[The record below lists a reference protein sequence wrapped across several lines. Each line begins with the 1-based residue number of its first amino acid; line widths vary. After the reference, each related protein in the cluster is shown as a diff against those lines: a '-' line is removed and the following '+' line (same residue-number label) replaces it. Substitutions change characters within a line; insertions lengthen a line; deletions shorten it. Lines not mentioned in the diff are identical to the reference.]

1 MQPGRIRWGL
11 RLRVAL
17 ALALACLLV
26 VGALGIT
33 LYAASEEM
41 EEALIT
47 QLVSEEMDYV
57 VKRHRQDPGYAPQ
70 PSSNLQSYVV
80 RDAAEQDRLPPFL
93 VGLAPGAHEFYVG
106 TDEYHVLVREAGGVR
121 YLVAY
126 EVGLHEQREREFKLL
141 IVLAVLTVVVVS
153 LGLGYWLSG
162 MLVSQVADLV
172 SRVER
177 LKPGESRETLSRP
190 EQDAEVAMLA
200 RAFDRYQESIERLI
214 RREQEFTA
222 NASHELR
229 TPLTA
234 IRTSC
239 ELLLADPGLPE
250 KARSR
255 VAMIDRATARMTEQ
269 IQMLLF
275 LARGE
280 SLGAVER
287 VVLSDCV
294 AEAADPCRGEI
305 ARKGLALESTVA
317 PDAALEVNY
326 QALRL
331 VLSNVIRNA
340 VQYTDRGT
348 VRIAYENRRLSVAD
362 TGRGIGSDHL
372 PRVFERHFRG
382 DAMDEGTGIGLAIVQ
397 RICEQHGWR
406 IEVES
411 APGKGSTFS
420 VVFP

>member
-1 MQPGRIRWGL
+1 MRPASFRWGL
-11 RLRVAL
+11 RQRVAL

-26 VGALGIT
+26 VGALGFT
-33 LYAASEEM
+33 LFAASEEM

-57 VKRHRQDPGYAPQ
+57 VQRHRQDSGYAPQ

-80 RDAAEQDRLPPFL
+80 RNAQEQDRLPAFL
-93 VGLAPGAHEFYVG
+93 VGLAPGRHEFFVG
-106 TDEYHVLVREAGGVR
+106 KDEYHVLVRVANGVR
-121 YLVAY
+121 YVVAY
-126 EVGLHEQREREFKLL
+126 EVGLFEQRERDFKLL
-141 IVLAVLTVVVVS
+141 VVLAVLTAAAAS
-153 LGLGYWLSG
+153 LALGYWLSG
-162 MLVSQVADLV
+162 ILVSQVADLV
-172 SRVER
+172 SRVDR
-177 LKPGESRETLSRP
+177 LKPGERREALSRP
-190 EQDAEVAMLA
+190 DQDAEVAMLA

-239 ELLLADPGLPE
+239 ELLLADPGLSE
-250 KARSR
+250 KALAR
-255 VAMIDRATARMTEQ
+255 VTMVDRATARMTEQ

-287 VVLSDCV
+287 VVVADCV
-294 AEAADPCRGEI
+294 AEAAEPYLGEV
-305 ARKGLALESTVA
+305 ARKGLTFESAVA
-317 PDAALEVNY
+317 PDAVLEVNY

-331 VLSNVIRNA
+331 VLSNLIRNA
-340 VQYTDRGT
+340 VQYTERGF
-348 VRIAYENRRLSVAD
+348 VRIAYDARRLSVSD
-362 TGRGIGSDHL
+362 TGRGISSDHL
-372 PRVFERHFRG
+372 PRLFERHFRG
-382 DAMDEGTGIGLAIVQ
+382 DAMHEGTGIGLALVQ

-406 IEVES
+406 IGVES
-411 APGKGSTFS
+411 TLMQGSTFNL
-420 VVFP
+420 VFP